1 MVNVPAQPVLAA
13 PLFPRV
19 YAAHFDLLR
28 SLTPEQ
34 WDVPTVCA
42 GWSVKDVALH
52 MLADDIGWLSGGRDG
67 FREKSDYPITDW
79 DSLVAWIDVR
89 NDLWLR
95 ATRRMSARLLVA
107 IAPIIGRWLLD
118 FVASL
123 DPFAPGPV
131 ISWAGD
137 SPAPMWMQ
145 IGRELTERWMH
156 HQHICDAVGIADSLK
171 DADVVHAVLDMF
183 VRALPRAYRDT
194 DAPEGSVI
202 TLWLIGDGGGSWS
215 LLRRDERWQLL
226 TVTDI
231 APTSMVTLP
240 IDPAWR
246 LFTKG
251 IDADEARDEAI
262 IEGDEELAEPIFHM
276 VSIMA

>member
-1 MVNVPAQPVLAA
+1 MANVPVQPILAA

-34 WDVPTVCA
+34 WDLPTACA

-52 MLADDIGWLSGGRDG
+52 MLADDIGWLSSGRDG
-67 FREKSDYPITDW
+67 FRQKPDRAIKDW
-79 DSLVAWIDVR
+79 DDLVGWIDLR
-89 NDLWLR
+89 NEEWVR
-95 ATRRMSARLLVA
+95 ATRRMSARLVVA
-107 IAPIIGRWLLD
+107 LAPIIGRWLLGY
-118 FVASL
+118 VASL

-137 SPAPMWMQ
+137 DPAPMWMQ
-145 IGRELTERWMH
+145 IGRELTERWMY
-156 HQHICDAVGIADSLK
+156 HQHICDALGVDSLK

-183 VRALPRAYRDT
+183 VRALPLAYRDT
-194 DAPEGSVI
+194 DALEGSVV

-215 LLRRDERWQLL
+215 LLRRDERWRLL
-226 TVTDI
+226 TVTDL
-231 APTSMVTLP
+231 APTCTVTLP
-240 IDPAWR
+240 VDAAWR

-251 IDADEARDEAI
+251 ISSEQARREAI
-262 IEGDEELAEPIFHM
+262 IEGEVALAEPVLHM
-276 VSIMA
+276 VSIIA